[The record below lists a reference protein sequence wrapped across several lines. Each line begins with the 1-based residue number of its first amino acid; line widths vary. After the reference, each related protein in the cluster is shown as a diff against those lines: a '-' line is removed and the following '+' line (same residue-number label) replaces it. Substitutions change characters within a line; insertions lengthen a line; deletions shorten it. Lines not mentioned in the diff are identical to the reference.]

1 MTFSFLDH
9 MYIRYPDVADRQI
22 LLEKLHQ
29 VCLKQIYF
37 SYVRESSSRHTTNHA
52 EHRNDCTIRQADD
65 ELIQK

>member
-9 MYIRYPDVADRQI
+9 IYIRYPDVADRQI

-37 SYVRESSSRHTTNHA
+37 HTYARVVHDTQPTTQNIEMIVRLDKPMMN
-52 EHRNDCTIRQADD
+52 
-65 ELIQK
+65 